1 MLVMFIFEEMDG
13 NVVICLVLVIDFLV
27 ISEELVMEFNVGV
40 GELGGIW
47 EENVCVD
54 LILVVI
60 WVVLLFVRFVLLM
73 VVIFF
78 FEIVLIKFLFVVDLI
93 NREVFGDEFED
104 IRDLLKFLKSFFVLF
119 LIIKILFVV
128 VVLLEMLLFVWVFD
142 IIDVLFDFFII
153 GELLLVLFF

>member
-27 ISEELVMEFNVGV
+27 ISEELVIEFNVGV

-78 FEIVLIKFLFVVDLI
+78 FEFVLIKFLFVVDLI

-128 VVLLEMLLFVWVFD
+128 VVLFEMLLFVWVFD
-142 IIDVLFDFFII
+142 IIEVLFDFFII
-153 GELLLVLFF
+153 GEVLLVLFF

>member
-27 ISEELVMEFNVGV
+27 ISEELVIEFNVGV

-78 FEIVLIKFLFVVDLI
+78 FEFVLIKFLFVVDLI

-119 LIIKILFVV
+119 LIIKIFFVV

-142 IIDVLFDFFII
+142 IIEVLFDFFII
-153 GELLLVLFF
+153 GEVLLVLFF

>member
-27 ISEELVMEFNVGV
+27 IIEELVIEFNVGV

-78 FEIVLIKFLFVVDLI
+78 FEFVLIKFLFVVDLI

-142 IIDVLFDFFII
+142 IIEVLFDFFII
-153 GELLLVLFF
+153 GEVLLVLFF

>member
-13 NVVICLVLVIDFLV
+13 IVVICLVLVIDFLV

-78 FEIVLIKFLFVVDLI
+78 FEFVLIKFLFVVDLI
-93 NREVFGDEFED
+93 NREVLGDEFED

-142 IIDVLFDFFII
+142 IIEVLFDFFII
-153 GELLLVLFF
+153 GEVLLVLFF

>member
-27 ISEELVMEFNVGV
+27 ISEELVIEFNVGV

-142 IIDVLFDFFII
+142 IIEVLFDFFII
-153 GELLLVLFF
+153 GEVLLVLFF

>member
-27 ISEELVMEFNVGV
+27 IIEELVMEFNVGV

-78 FEIVLIKFLFVVDLI
+78 FEFVLIKFLFVVDLI

-128 VVLLEMLLFVWVFD
+128 VVLFEMLLFVWVFD
-142 IIDVLFDFFII
+142 IIEVLFDFFII
-153 GELLLVLFF
+153 GEVLLVLFF

>member
-78 FEIVLIKFLFVVDLI
+78 FEFVLIKFLFVVDLI

-128 VVLLEMLLFVWVFD
+128 VILLEMLLFVWVFD

-153 GELLLVLFF
+153 GEGLLVLFF

>member
-13 NVVICLVLVIDFLV
+13 IVVICLVLVIDFLV
-27 ISEELVMEFNVGV
+27 IIEELVMEFNVGV

-78 FEIVLIKFLFVVDLI
+78 FEFVLIKFLFVVDLI
-93 NREVFGDEFED
+93 NGEVFGDEFED

-142 IIDVLFDFFII
+142 IIEVLFDFFII
-153 GELLLVLFF
+153 GEVLLVLFF

>member
-54 LILVVI
+54 LIFVVI

-78 FEIVLIKFLFVVDLI
+78 FEFVLIKFLFVVDLI

-104 IRDLLKFLKSFFVLF
+104 IRDLLKFFKSFFVLF

-153 GELLLVLFF
+153 GEVLLVLFF

>member
-78 FEIVLIKFLFVVDLI
+78 FEFVLIKCLFVVDLI

-142 IIDVLFDFFII
+142 IIEVLFDFFII
-153 GELLLVLFF
+153 GEVLLVLFF

>member
-78 FEIVLIKFLFVVDLI
+78 FEFVLIKFLFVVDLI

-119 LIIKILFVV
+119 LIIKIFFVV

-142 IIDVLFDFFII
+142 IIEVLFDFFII
-153 GELLLVLFF
+153 GEVLLVLFF

>member
-142 IIDVLFDFFII
+142 IIEVLFDFFII
-153 GELLLVLFF
+153 GEVLLVLFF

>member
-27 ISEELVMEFNVGV
+27 ISEELVIEFNVGV

-153 GELLLVLFF
+153 GEVLLVLFF

>member
-27 ISEELVMEFNVGV
+27 IIEELVMEFNVGV

-54 LILVVI
+54 LIFVVI

-128 VVLLEMLLFVWVFD
+128 VVLFEMLLFVWVFD
-142 IIDVLFDFFII
+142 IIEVLFDFFII
-153 GELLLVLFF
+153 GEVLLVLFF

>member
-13 NVVICLVLVIDFLV
+13 IVVICLVLVIDFLV

-54 LILVVI
+54 LIFVVI
-60 WVVLLFVRFVLLM
+60 GVVLLFVRFVLLM

-78 FEIVLIKFLFVVDLI
+78 FEFVLIKFLFVVDLI

-142 IIDVLFDFFII
+142 IIEVLFDFFII
-153 GELLLVLFF
+153 GEVLLVLFF

>member
-153 GELLLVLFF
+153 GEGLLVLFF

>member
-128 VVLLEMLLFVWVFD
+128 VILLEMLLFVWVFD

-153 GELLLVLFF
+153 GEVLLVLFF

>member
-153 GELLLVLFF
+153 GEVLLVLFF

>member
-93 NREVFGDEFED
+93 NREVFGDELED

-142 IIDVLFDFFII
+142 IIEVLFDFFII
-153 GELLLVLFF
+153 GEVLLVLFF

>member
-13 NVVICLVLVIDFLV
+13 IVVICLVLVIDFLV

-78 FEIVLIKFLFVVDLI
+78 FEFVLIKFLFVVDLI

-142 IIDVLFDFFII
+142 IIEVLFDFFII
-153 GELLLVLFF
+153 GEVLLGLFF